1 MIHSK
6 ENRRFQIFCHVCLI
20 LMTLLVVLPF
30 LLVFISSIT
39 EENTLIAN
47 GYSFFP
53 EKVSLYAYQYILRQ
67 GGKIFRAF
75 GISVLV
81 TIIGTLGNMMMSS
94 MIAYPLSVK
103 DLPYK
108 RAITFYVFFTMLF
121 NGGIVPQYMLWSNF
135 FHIKNTIFALL
146 VPNLLMG
153 AFYIIMMRSYF
164 TANIPDAL
172 GEAARIDGAGEFR
185 ILFQIVMPISK
196 PMVATLGLMSGLA
209 YWNDWING
217 LYYITNEKMFTMQNI
232 LNRMLQDAQFL
243 TTGAASNM
251 GDLVKNTPLNGIKM
265 AIAVVGVIP
274 ILIIYPFVQKYLV
287 QGITVGAVKG

>member
-1 MIHSK
+1 MVDNNKGYHFFI
-6 ENRRFQIFCHVCLI
+6 NLFL
-20 LMTLLVVLPF
+20 TLLAFLCIMPF
-30 LLVFISSIT
+30 ILLIISSFT
-39 EENTLIAN
+39 EEHTLVRE
-47 GYSFFP
+47 GYSFLPRAF
-53 EKVSLYAYQYILRQ
+53 SLASYQYIFSGSTKILR
-67 GGKIFRAF
+67 GYGMTVIVTAV
-75 GISVLV
+75 GTILNVLM
-81 TIIGTLGNMMMSS
+81 TTLL
-94 MIAYPLSVK
+94 AYPLSQK
-103 DLPYK
+103 LLPG
-108 RAITFYVFFTMLF
+108 RNAISFYVFFTMLF

-164 TANIPDAL
+164 TANIPEAL

-185 ILFQIVMPISK
+185 ILFRIVLPISK
-196 PMVATLGLMSGLA
+196 PMVATLGLMAGLA

-243 TTGAASNM
+243 VTGGASNV
-251 GDLVKNTPLNGIKM
+251 GDLVKDTPLNGIKM
-265 AIAVVGVIP
+265 AVAVVGVVP

>member
-1 MIHSK
+1 MVDNNKIYHFLI
-6 ENRRFQIFCHVCLI
+6 NLFLAVLAFFCIMPFILLI
-20 LMTLLVVLPF
+20 T
-30 LLVFISSIT
+30 SSFT
-39 EENTLIAN
+39 EEYTLVRD

-53 EKVSLYAYQYILRQ
+53 KTLSLASYQYIFSGSSKILR
-67 GGKIFRAF
+67 GYGMTVI
-75 GISVLV
+75 V
-81 TIIGTLGNMMMSS
+81 TAIGTLTNILMTTLL
-94 MIAYPLSVK
+94 AYPLAQRT
-103 DLPYK
+103 LPG
-108 RAITFYVFFTMLF
+108 RNAISFYVFFTMLF

-164 TANIPDAL
+164 TSNIPEAL

-185 ILFQIVMPISK
+185 ILFKIVMPISK
-196 PMVATLGLMSGLA
+196 PMVATLGLMAGLA

-243 TTGAASNM
+243 TTGGALNV
-251 GDLVKNTPLNGIKM
+251 GDLIRNTPLNGIKM

-274 ILIIYPFVQKYLV
+274 ILIIYPFIQKYLV